1 MVSGFNRLGYKT
13 YQDALAS
20 ILTKSKSVHKLW
32 LNLHEFVVNDFVNS
46 EEVAE
51 IMFQK
56 LYQDF
61 VSEQKAKDKYPDFKT
76 IKAKQF
82 PMDWKIRCSLD
93 ETDLEY
99 SFQYEQTQVIEDE
112 APEEVLELIDLWSF
126 CCN

>member
-1 MVSGFNRLGYKT
+1 M
-13 YQDALAS
+13 
-20 ILTKSKSVHKLW
+20 
-32 LNLHEFVVNDFVNS
+32 VNDFINS

-82 PMDWKIRCSLD
+82 PIDWKIICSLD

-99 SFQYEQTQVIEDE
+99 SFEYEQTQFIDD
-112 APEEVLELIDLWSF
+112 APEEMIDLE
-126 CCN
+126 